1 MIPST
6 LTSKKMSHS
15 EKQKNYHQ
23 LPLRIP
29 LQLFDQMKEINENL
43 GISYRD
49 QIIYSLM
56 QTMPQ
61 RYPLRDITEI
71 SPKPVPKKTAKISPN
86 DISLARAYIIN
97 NNIYSIYKDN
107 KKKIYID
114 IYDASLKETWEE
126 WLKYRRVELRKAI
139 TPPQYERQ
147 WTKYQKII
155 DVHGVEGLIKCM
167 KTAMDKGWVGV
178 AEPDWISDLKVASTA
193 TQFNEDD

>member
-15 EKQKNYHQ
+15 EKKNYHQ

-29 LQLFDQMKEINENL
+29 LQIFDQMKEINENL

-49 QIIYSLM
+49 QIIFSLM

-61 RYPLRDITEI
+61 RYLHRDITEI
-71 SPKPVPKKTAKISPN
+71 SPKSVPKKSAKISPN
-86 DISLARAYIIN
+86 DIPGDISLARTD
-97 NNIYSIYKDN
+97 IYYIYKDN
-107 KKKIYID
+107 KNKIYID
-114 IYDASLKETWEE
+114 IYDASLKDTWQE
-126 WLKYRRVELRKAI
+126 WLRYRRVEMRKAI
-139 TPPQYERQ
+139 TPPQYVRQ

-167 KTAMDKGWVGV
+167 KTAMDNDWVGV
-178 AEPDWISDLKVASTA
+178 AKPDWITDLKVASTA
-193 TQFNEDD
+193 TQFNDDD

>member
-1 MIPST
+1 M
-6 LTSKKMSHS
+6 
-15 EKQKNYHQ
+15 
-23 LPLRIP
+23 
-29 LQLFDQMKEINENL
+29 FDQMKEINENL

-61 RYPLRDITEI
+61 RYLHRDITEI
-71 SPKPVPKKTAKISPN
+71 SPKSVPRKTAKISPN
-86 DISLARAYIIN
+86 DIPGDISLARTD
-97 NNIYSIYKDN
+97 IYYIYKDN
-107 KKKIYID
+107 NKIYIE
-114 IYDASLKETWEE
+114 IYNKGLKETWAD
-126 WLKYRRVELRKAI
+126 WLKYRRTEKRKAI

-167 KTAMDKGWVGV
+167 KTAMDNDWVSFKP
-178 AEPDWISDLKVASTA
+178 EWIDDLQVASTA